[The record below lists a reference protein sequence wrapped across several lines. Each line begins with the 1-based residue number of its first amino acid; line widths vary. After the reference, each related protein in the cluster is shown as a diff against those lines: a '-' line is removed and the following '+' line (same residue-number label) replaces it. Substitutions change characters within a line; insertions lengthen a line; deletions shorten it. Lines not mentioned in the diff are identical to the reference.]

1 MVGEIFLVPV
11 PRVRS
16 NIGLMLPP
24 AVAGSLTRNVQGDC
38 EVKDMLDNL
47 FFIILPYAALTLA
60 IVITVQRYLKRGFTY
75 SSLSSQF
82 LESDEL
88 FYGSVPWHI
97 GILVVLTGHLI
108 GFAIPRQVL
117 WFNGVPARL
126 YILEITGLLF
136 GLLALVGIV
145 SLIVRRFTS
154 ARIRAVTSWMDVVVL
169 LVLLVQVVLGVY
181 TALFYRWGSS
191 WYATSAVPYL
201 RSLFILQPDLKMIAP
216 LPMVVK
222 AHILNAFIFLAVFP
236 FSRLVHMLVVPIQYL
251 WRPYQ
256 LVIWNGDRRRII
268 GQAPRPR
275 PKAVEATIPVTA
287 ENAPVARPVITG

>member
-1 MVGEIFLVPV
+1 
-11 PRVRS
+11 
-16 NIGLMLPP
+16 
-24 AVAGSLTRNVQGDC
+24 
-38 EVKDMLDNL
+38 MLDNI
-47 FFIILPYAALTLA
+47 FYVIFPYAALTLA
-60 IVITVQRYLKRGFTY
+60 VVVTVQRYLKRGFTY

-97 GILVVLTGHLI
+97 GIMVVLLGHVI

-126 YILEITGLLF
+126 YVLETTGLLF

-154 ARIRAVTSWMDVVVL
+154 PRIRAVTSWMDVVVL

-201 RSLFILQPDLKMIAP
+201 RSLFTLQPDLKMIAP
-216 LPMVVK
+216 LPMAVK
-222 AHILNAFIFLAVFP
+222 LHILNAYVLLAILP
-236 FSRLVHMLVVPIQYL
+236 FSRLVHMLVIPIHYL

-256 LVIWNGDRRRII
+256 LVIWNGDRRKLR
-268 GQAPRPR
+268 GQAPRPK
-275 PKAVEATIPVTA
+275 PKTVETTVPVTGDA
-287 ENAPVARPVITG
+287 VAATRPVVTG

>member
-1 MVGEIFLVPV
+1 
-11 PRVRS
+11 
-16 NIGLMLPP
+16 
-24 AVAGSLTRNVQGDC
+24 
-38 EVKDMLDNL
+38 MLDNL
-47 FFIILPYAALTLA
+47 FYIIFPYAAITLA
-60 IVITVQRYLKRGFTY
+60 IVVTVQRYLKRGFTY

-97 GILVVLTGHLI
+97 GILVVLLGHVI

-126 YILEITGLLF
+126 YILETTALLF

-181 TALFYRWGSS
+181 TAVFYRWGSS

-201 RSLFILQPDLKMIAP
+201 RSLFTLQPDLKMIAP
-216 LPMVVK
+216 LPMAVK
-222 AHILNAFIFLAVFP
+222 AHILNAFIFLAILP
-236 FSRLVHMLVVPIQYL
+236 FSRLVHMLVVPVQYL

-256 LVIWNGDRRRII
+256 LVIWNGDRRKLR
-268 GQAPRPR
+268 GQAPRPKKQ
-275 PKAVEATIPVTA
+275 PKPSTSPVVGDEVVVDKPLTA
-287 ENAPVARPVITG
+287 R